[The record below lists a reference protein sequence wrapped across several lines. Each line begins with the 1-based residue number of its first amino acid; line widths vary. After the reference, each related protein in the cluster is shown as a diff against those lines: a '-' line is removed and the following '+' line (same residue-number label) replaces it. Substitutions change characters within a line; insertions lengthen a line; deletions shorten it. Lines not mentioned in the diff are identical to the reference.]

1 MNSITLYSGP
11 LSMFGAKAEIALR
24 EKGQDFELVMV
35 PFAKGDRYDPKHPEV
50 LRINPKAQVPV
61 LVHGDLELFNS
72 TQIFEYLEEAFP
84 DPPLWPRELKAR
96 AEARKLELIAD
107 EIVFMNI
114 ARLFGLEDSPDDP
127 VAVDARGKAYQHY
140 AEMEVRLAKK
150 DYLSGAYSYAD
161 IGFFMAQ
168 FYGER
173 KGAVMNEATPRL
185 MAWRARMLER
195 PPVRAVIGRMGKWL
209 RSEGRD
215 SPPYIEAAVAEA

>member
-1 MNSITLYSGP
+1 
-11 LSMFGAKAEIALR
+11 
-24 EKGQDFELVMV
+24 
-35 PFAKGDRYDPKHPEV
+35 
-50 LRINPKAQVPV
+50 
-61 LVHGDLELFNS
+61 
-72 TQIFEYLEEAFP
+72 
-84 DPPLWPRELKAR
+84 
-96 AEARKLELIAD
+96 
-107 EIVFMNI
+107 
-114 ARLFGLEDSPDDP
+114 
-127 VAVDARGKAYQHY
+127 
-140 AEMEVRLAKK
+140 MEVRLAKK

-215 SPPYIEAAVAEA
+215 SPAYLEAAVAEA